1 MSDMRG
7 AAKGTAAPKHAGT
20 TPMRPATGSA
30 SAAHSKKPETPKTP
44 SKAPLVLAG
53 IACALLAA
61 WGIGTLVF
69 GGRFTPNT
77 KVNGIDA
84 SGKTADEVAALI
96 DARTAA
102 WGADV
107 TGDGASFR
115 VDAKGA
121 GLSVDSAALAREA
134 MGRVDAKA
142 WPIAL
147 VTGSEIRVDEAV
159 SIDRQTLS
167 AMVEGEVAAIN
178 QNAKAPVNAT
188 YAYDGGSG
196 SFKVVAEVP
205 GSAIDVAAA
214 TERIHK
220 AAQTFETTVTLGTD
234 ELAKPQVTSAS
245 PELKSAVDKANAAL
259 QLQIPL
265 TKEGAE
271 VGRVGKDQISSWAR
285 VGADLALTLDRESVI
300 AWSEG
305 SLASLVAKSDEE
317 NDYEIDSEA
326 MADALTA
333 RVSAGDGSAIELPL
347 TVVASRPPESD
358 GARTRG
364 RHVDVN
370 LGTQYARFY
379 DADGSVI
386 WRAPIVSG
394 KTSDGHG
401 TPTGTYS
408 LSGKKTNEVLVGLDE
423 DGDGEPDYRTNVTYW
438 MPFNGGIGLHDA
450 DWRGSFGGSIYYYY
464 GSHGCV
470 NLPPAE
476 AAQLFSLI
484 NVGDT
489 VYVHW

>member
-1 MSDMRG
+1 MSDTQTGG
-7 AAKGTAAPKHAGT
+7 APRHAN
-20 TPMRPATGSA
+20 PTGA
-30 SAAHSKKPETPKTP
+30 EPKKPRR
-44 SKAPLVLAG
+44 APLVVAG
-53 IACALLAA
+53 IAAAALVA
-61 WGIGTLVF
+61 WGAGTVAF

-84 SGKTADEVAALI
+84 SGKTAEEVAALV
-96 DARTAA
+96 DTRVAA

-107 TGDGASFR
+107 SGDGASFR
-115 VDAKGA
+115 VDAAGA

-134 MGRVDAKA
+134 LARTDAKA
-142 WPIAL
+142 WPLTL
-147 VTGSEIRVDEAV
+147 VAGSDITVDQAV
-159 SIDRQTLS
+159 TIDAPTLS
-167 AMVEGEVAAIN
+167 AMVEGQVASIN

-188 YAYDGGSG
+188 YAYDGASG
-196 SFKVVAEVP
+196 SFKAVAEVP

-214 TERIHK
+214 TERIRK
-220 AAQTFETTVTLGTD
+220 AAQTFETTIRLGEQ

-245 PELKSAVDKANAAL
+245 AELKAAVDKANNAL

-271 VGRVGKDQISSWAR
+271 VARVGKDQIASWAT
-285 VGADLALTLDRESVI
+285 VGADLALTLNRDAVI
-300 AWSEG
+300 QWSEG
-305 SLASLVAKSDEE
+305 TLAGLVAKSDEE

-326 MADALTA
+326 LADAL
-333 RVSAGDGSAIELPL
+333 SAHVASLDAGAIELPL

-408 LSGKKTNEVLVGLDE
+408 LAAKKMHEVLVGLDE